1 MGSFDQAA
9 YWRDADD
16 AHFRWQTGRSYFAEC
31 ERALVAM
38 AGIAAD
44 TPRLLE
50 VGCGEGANL
59 VHLSTQRGARP
70 SSGWIGVDFA
80 AAKVAH
86 AAHVLPGCAFARA
99 DATRL
104 PFADGAFDAVLVR
117 DVLHHVDARAALVVE
132 AARVL
137 RPGGRLAVIEPNRA
151 SPLIVAQAL
160 LVRAE
165 RAVLRSTAARLRR
178 ELTDAGL
185 RDVGVERAH
194 PFPLARVLANPRLP
208 LAAPD
213 ALLRAADRVAAAVV
227 PRAAWMYLVA
237 TGQRPPT
244 R

>member
-1 MGSFDQAA
+1 MGILASADEQAD

-38 AGIAAD
+38 AGIAPE
-44 TPRLLE
+44 TPRVLE
-50 VGCGEGANL
+50 IGCGEGANL
-59 VHLSTQRGARP
+59 VHLGAKP
-70 SSGWIGVDFA
+70 GWIGVDFA
-80 AAKVAH
+80 AAKLAH
-86 AAHVLPGCAFARA
+86 AARVLPGCRFARA

-104 PFADGAFDAVLVR
+104 PFADGWFDAVLVR
-117 DVLHHVDARAALVVE
+117 DVLHHVDARAAVVAE

-137 RPGGRLAVIEPNRA
+137 RGGGRLAVIEPNRA

-165 RAVLRSTAARLRR
+165 RAVLRSTAVRLQH
-178 ELTDAGL
+178 ELGGAGL
-185 RDVGVERAH
+185 RDIRVARAQ
-194 PFPLARVLANPRLP
+194 PFPLARVLSNPKLP
-208 LAAPD
+208 FAVAPD
-213 ALLRAADRVAAAVV
+213 FALRVVDRAAATIV

-237 TGQRPPT
+237 TAT